1 MKYNSNRV
9 RQLLLQINRIVE
21 LNRMLVACQ
30 KQLRTYQTK
39 EFSTFYYNKYI
50 YLYCSID
57 PFIQTCYTFS
67 IRFYYYFVVAAIL
80 TFLLCSTIVLYKIFF
95 CMFYFDSSFSLIFVL
110 SDSQLG
116 FVFLAIGCMVCV
128 CVCVTYFFLHFE
140 MLFLLHCYLVT
151 VKQNEIDIGK
161 IDEDFRITFIQ
172 YTLFCCLQQQDTSI
186 RSKEKKED
194 RTNMIKYFA

>member
-67 IRFYYYFVVAAIL
+67 IRFYYCFVVVAAAIL
-80 TFLLCSTIVLYKIFF
+80 TFLLCLTIVLYKFFF
-95 CMFYFDSSFSLIFVL
+95 CMFYFDSSFSLIFML
-110 SDSQLG
+110 SDSQLV

-128 CVCVTYFFLHFE
+128 CVCYVLFFCILKCYF
-140 MLFLLHCYLVT
+140 C
-151 VKQNEIDIGK
+151 
-161 IDEDFRITFIQ
+161 FIVIQ
-172 YTLFCCLQQQDTSI
+172 SL
-186 RSKEKKED
+186 
-194 RTNMIKYFA
+194 